1 MSRRQDTA
9 ANAPSEVARTTALSL
24 TFGCRLKFSPGTRGK
39 NAQMT
44 YTIESESPYVVS
56 DEQRSEGGAPGQ
68 QFYVDPSPQ
77 VTYSGGN
84 LQFVVS

>member
-1 MSRRQDTA
+1 
-9 ANAPSEVARTTALSL
+9 
-24 TFGCRLKFSPGTRGK
+24 
-39 NAQMT
+39 MT

-56 DEQRSEGGAPGQ
+56 DDQRSEGGAPGQ